1 MKSVALHLGVL
12 VLLVAAQFVLPPYHA
27 NNLSRILV
35 LAVFAMGYNIAFGYS
50 GLLSLGHAL
59 LFAAGMYG
67 AGMLVHHAGTA
78 ALPALLIGTLAGG
91 IMAAL
96 VGLLALRTAGV
107 SFMIVTLMFAQ
118 VGFLTIL
125 YFNDVTGGDE
135 GIALTAPERQFIG
148 LDLTQDAPRFW
159 VALVLFAIALA
170 AHPARLRRRFG
181 RLRRRIRENEDR

>member
-12 VLLVAAQFVLPPYHA
+12 VLLVVAQFVLPPYHA

-78 ALPALLIGTLAGG
+78 ALPVVVAW
-91 IMAAL
+91 AA
-96 VGLLALRTAGV
+96 
-107 SFMIVTLMFAQ
+107 
-118 VGFLTIL
+118 VGFTLGRKHEAAERAL
-125 YFNDVTGGDE
+125 GGKE
-135 GIALTAPERQFIG
+135 
-148 LDLTQDAPRFW
+148 QD
-159 VALVLFAIALA
+159 
-170 AHPARLRRRFG
+170 
-181 RLRRRIRENEDR
+181 D

>member
-12 VLLVAAQFVLPPYHA
+12 ILLVVAQFVLPPYHA
-27 NNLSRILV
+27 NNLTRILV

-135 GIALTAPERQFIG
+135 GIALTALQRQFIG
-148 LDLTQDAPRFW
+148 LL
-159 VALVLFAIALA
+159 
-170 AHPARLRRRFG
+170 
-181 RLRRRIRENEDR
+181 